1 MGIELYWDNDERS
14 VMLIEVRGAFSW
26 DEMYDVLHRIKKVTD
41 NAGREIGAILD
52 VSEGVQFPGG
62 TVFTPTGLNHARN
75 MLAMGKD
82 GTGPVVVVGLDGL
95 IRKVYDWFTTMDK
108 KAFANVRF
116 AANLQEA
123 QRIMEMRGFS
133 YQQTAAVSA

>member
-26 DEMYDVLHRIKKVTD
+26 DDMYAVLQRIKKVTD
-41 NAGREIGAILD
+41 SAGYEIAAILD

-62 TVFTPTGLNHARN
+62 TVFTPAGLNHAKN
-75 MLAMGKD
+75 MLAMGRD

-95 IRKVYDWFTTMDK
+95 IRKVYDWFTSMDK
-108 KAFANVRF
+108 KALSNVRF
-116 AANLQEA
+116 AATLDEA
-123 QRIMEMRGFS
+123 QRLLEARGFS
-133 YQQTAAVSA
+133 YRQLASASA